1 MSEMIGNFFFL
12 NHSFK
17 LAVPILEKVIAEHPT
32 HPKARKK
39 LVIAYVET
47 GRLRD
52 AYALYSDIIAED
64 PSIITSTNP
73 DEEDC
78 PCPVLIENILESGRT
93 FDDPA
98 NRCLVLAI
106 YSSYC
111 CLADALV
118 YFTRY
123 LQSYPNDQRATAVI
137 QQLTKAGVNHAIPQS
152 E

>member
-1 MSEMIGNFFFL
+1 MIGNFFFL
-12 NHSFK
+12 NHSFN
-17 LAVPILEKVIAEHPT
+17 LAVPILEKVIAEHPS

-39 LVIAYVET
+39 LVIAYIEI

-52 AYALYSDIIAED
+52 AFQLFSDILEED
-64 PSIITSTNP
+64 SSIITSTKP

-78 PCPVLIENILESGRT
+78 PCPVLIESILDSART

-111 CLADALV
+111 CVSDSIA
-118 YFTRY
+118 YFKRY
-123 LQSYPNDQRATAVI
+123 LDLFPKDLRTAAI
-137 QQLTKAGVNHAIPQS
+137 IKQLTEEDTDHVVNQTD
-152 E
+152 

>member
-12 NHSFK
+12 NHSFDR
-17 LAVPILEKVIAEHPT
+17 AVPLLERVIADHPT
-32 HPKARKK
+32 YSKARKK
-39 LVIAYVET
+39 LVIAYIET
-47 GRLRD
+47 GRLND
-52 AYALYSDIIAED
+52 AFQLYYEIITED
-64 PSIITSTNP
+64 ASIITSTKP
-73 DEEDC
+73 EEEDC
-78 PCPVLIENILESGRT
+78 PCPTLIEAILTSGRT

-111 CLADALV
+111 CVHESLA

-123 LQSYPNDQRATAVI
+123 VQSFPKDRRIAAI
-137 QQLTKAGVNHAIPQS
+137 IKQLTEKDTAYVANQS

>member
-12 NHSFK
+12 NHSFN
-17 LAVPILEKVIAEHPT
+17 LAVPILEKVIAEHPS
-32 HPKARKK
+32 HARARKK

-52 AYALYSDIIAED
+52 AYALYSDIITED
-64 PSIITSTNP
+64 PSIITSTKP

-78 PCPVLIENILESGRT
+78 PCPTLIESILTSGRT

-111 CLADALV
+111 CISESLN
-118 YFTRY
+118 YFQRY
-123 LQSYPNDQRATAVI
+123 LQAYPKDQRTIAI
-137 QQLTKAGVNHAIPQS
+137 IKQLTEKEPHHVVNQT